1 MNFFLHA
8 IIYKYLISL
17 LIITSI
23 ESYLSSIARFV
34 DLGNLII
41 KFIVTL
47 SHNNLD
53 RRLLILDFAI
63 ARMCIMFVLL
73 TTKISFNVYLDNLSY
88 LRKLTMLA

>member
-1 MNFFLHA
+1 MYSSCFAMNFSLHA

-34 DLGNLII
+34 DLSNLVI

-47 SHNNLD
+47 SYND
-53 RRLLILDFAI
+53 
-63 ARMCIMFVLL
+63 
-73 TTKISFNVYLDNLSY
+73 LDNS
-88 LRKLTMLA
+88 